1 MDATAIVVLVV
12 LLSLLLLACYS
23 WWRLQRHTQKR
34 RAAVKALC
42 SQISQIS
49 ITTQP
54 TVHQSAGRVVEAP
67 KVGEGTAGMERRKRQ
82 RKLAMRLT
90 KGSMK
95 DIGTPKEV
103 LDAAFA
109 AVEEL
114 RYFANTI
121 PPKPTL
127 YLSLIHI

>member
-1 MDATAIVVLVV
+1 MDAIAIVVLVV
-12 LLSLLLLACYS
+12 LLSLLLLACYL
-23 WWRLQRHTQKR
+23 WWWLQRHTEKR

-42 SQISQIS
+42 GQISQIS

-67 KVGEGTAGMERRKRQ
+67 KEGTAGMERRKRQ
-82 RKLAMRLT
+82 RKLAMQLT

-95 DIGTPKEV
+95 DIGSPKEV

-114 RYFANTI
+114 RPSSTTFMVDA
-121 PPKPTL
+121 
-127 YLSLIHI
+127 